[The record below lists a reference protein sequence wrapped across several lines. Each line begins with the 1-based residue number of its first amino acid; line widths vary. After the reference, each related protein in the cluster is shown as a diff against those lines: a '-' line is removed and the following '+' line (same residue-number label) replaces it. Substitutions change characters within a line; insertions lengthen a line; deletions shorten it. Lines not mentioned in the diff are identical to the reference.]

1 MAKKWIRCDAL
12 LRDNEDLT
20 STECLSA
27 ILSGKIDVYTEAGRK
42 LLNTNILAIKGP
54 STKPE
59 IKKDAAECSKSLGCN
74 VRIQIG
80 SNPDNV
86 FKPNDAAKKESI
98 DARIECMRGIYYCIY
113 PETAVLDSFIRFR
126 RLLDCPKDLVVK
138 ELSRYMLKTDDAM
151 RCFEILP
158 AEDGAAA
165 VADVQEADEAKVQ
178 EKIANIINASS
189 LAASVTKWGEI
200 HIAFVN
206 DFSIEIHFRGEITNK
221 TFDEIGFSDK
231 RRKEKPNM
239 SWFLLKQFAEE
250 RGELSPDDDISKN
263 VSNLRKTIKSIF
275 PHIPGD
281 PIKHN
286 QERRAYITSFA
297 TSSRIFRE

>member
-1 MAKKWIRCDAL
+1 MAVFSVVMGDIYNKSHGRVWRC
-12 LRDNEDLT
+12 
-20 STECLSA
+20 
-27 ILSGKIDVYTEAGRK
+27 
-42 LLNTNILAIKGP
+42 
-54 STKPE
+54 
-59 IKKDAAECSKSLGCN
+59 
-74 VRIQIG
+74 
-80 SNPDNV
+80 
-86 FKPNDAAKKESI
+86 
-98 DARIECMRGIYYCIY
+98 
-113 PETAVLDSFIRFR
+113 
-126 RLLDCPKDLVVK
+126 
-138 ELSRYMLKTDDAM
+138 
-151 RCFEILP
+151 
-158 AEDGAAA
+158 
-165 VADVQEADEAKVQ
+165 
-178 EKIANIINASS
+178 
-189 LAASVTKWGEI
+189 SVT
-200 HIAFVN
+200 A
-206 DFSIEIHFRGEITNK
+206 NK